1 MDHMWIWKSQELLL
15 GFGLVNQKD
24 RIAIHYSE
32 EDWGKPLKGGALGG
46 LGGDQELRVGHDS
59 F

>member
-1 MDHMWIWKSQELLL
+1 MWIWKSQELLL